1 MAYEMLVG
9 LKIKDA
15 EVYQKYR
22 EAMYPIL
29 EQFGGGFGYDF
40 WIQETLRSKTPNPI
54 NRVFTIYFESKQ
66 SMDLFFSDPKY
77 LEAKKRFFEES
88 VEATTIISQYQ
99 T

>member
-15 EVYQKYR
+15 AKYSKYR

-29 EQFGGGFGYDF
+29 QQFGGGFRYDF
-40 WIQETLRSKTPNPI
+40 WIKETLRSASPNPI
-54 NRVFTIYFESKQ
+54 DRVFTIYFKNKES
-66 SMDLFFSDPKY
+66 MNLFFSDPKY
-77 LEAKKRFFEES
+77 LEAKKEFFEAS
-88 VEATTIISQYQ
+88 VEATTIISEYE